1 MAVIKKED
9 FLEICSGL
17 SEQTIELIEPLL
29 FLNVKFSEIYQVKH
43 LLNLFKEASVRADL
57 GDQLK

>member
-9 FLEICSGL
+9 FLEVCSGL

-57 GDQLK
+57 GD